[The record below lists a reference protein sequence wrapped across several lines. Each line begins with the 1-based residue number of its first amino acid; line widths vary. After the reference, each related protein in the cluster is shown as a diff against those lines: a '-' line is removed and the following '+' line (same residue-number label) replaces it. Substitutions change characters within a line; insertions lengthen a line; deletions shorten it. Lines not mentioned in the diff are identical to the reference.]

1 MVRLG
6 ERGPVGMHQHVQ
18 ELFDGPVDIVADIH
32 GEIIAL
38 DALLER
44 LGYTP
49 DGRHPRGCRL
59 VFLGD
64 LVDRGADSPAVVER
78 VADMV
83 AAGRAQCVLG
93 NHELNLLCEAPKE
106 GNGWF
111 WPAEFDHDVANGKF
125 ADSVRASDSQRRHFR
140 RWFDTLPVAL
150 ERSDLRVV
158 HACWQGET
166 IQRLRDSTA
175 PASEA
180 YDVFNGQVADALHRS
195 GRYEQRTQELAEW
208 GGRLVDP
215 AATVPL
221 LRSLAAIDTLRQS
234 GHPLRAATSGLER
247 PALAPFYASGKW
259 RMNERVAWWNEY
271 DDAPAVVFGHYWR
284 WPLSAV
290 EAAAR
295 SRGPD
300 LFAGAEP
307 FEWLGPR
314 KNAMCIDWCVG
325 LRWKERLTG
334 VRRFEG
340 KLGALRWP
348 SREVVLDS

>member
-1 MVRLG
+1 
-6 ERGPVGMHQHVQ
+6 MHQHIQ
-18 ELFDGPVDIVADIH
+18 ELFDGPVDIVGDIH
-32 GEIIAL
+32 GEITAF

-49 DGRHPRGCRL
+49 DGRHPQGCRL

-78 VADMV
+78 VAEMV
-83 AAGRAQCVLG
+83 EAGRAQCVLG
-93 NHELNLLCEAPKE
+93 NHELNLLREDRKE

-111 WPAEFDHDVANGKF
+111 WPAESDHDIANGKF
-125 ADSVRASDSQRRHFR
+125 EESARATGSQRRHFA

-150 ERSDLRVV
+150 ERPDLRVV
-158 HACWQGET
+158 HACWQGDA
-166 IQRLRDSTA
+166 IQRLRDSTV
-175 PASEA
+175 PASQA
-180 YDVFNGQVADALHRS
+180 YADFNDAVADALQRS

-208 GGRLVDP
+208 GHALADP

-221 LRSLAAIDTLRQS
+221 LQGLAAIDTLRQS

-247 PALAPFYASGKW
+247 PAPAPFYATGKW
-259 RMNERVAWWNEY
+259 RMNERVAWWDAYE
-271 DDAPAVVFGHYWR
+271 DAPAVVFGHYWR
-284 WPLSAV
+284 WPLSAE

-295 SRGPD
+295 ARGPD
-300 LFAGAEP
+300 LFAGTEP
-307 FEWLGPR
+307 FQWLGPR

-325 LRWKERLTG
+325 LRWKERLQG
-334 VRRFEG
+334 VKRFEG

-348 SREVVLDS
+348 SREIVLDS